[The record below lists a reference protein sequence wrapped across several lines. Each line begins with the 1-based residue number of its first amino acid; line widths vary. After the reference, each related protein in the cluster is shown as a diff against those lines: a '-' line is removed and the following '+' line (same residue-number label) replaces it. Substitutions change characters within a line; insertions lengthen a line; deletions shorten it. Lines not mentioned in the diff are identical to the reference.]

1 MNPSKTEPRPPSPSP
16 APRTQDTSNSIGAS
30 ATPNDISERTV
41 EKPPGADSRSKDRS
55 DELGA
60 AVPGPSCSVK
70 DLLCAIIAKADNP
83 IMQSPV
89 GQFLRTELVNCYRT
103 NTTPPA
109 WFTRLA
115 LALFASGSSSSSKQT
130 EEKLDRSREGISL
143 APSRQ
148 NEESVGSGAERTGD
162 RTPTPIRRPSG
173 STESIRTAQP
183 RKRSSGG
190 TTTAASVAFP
200 GSLSSVRNTAAA
212 QVGRLTTTP
221 DRPIGHVK
229 HTPSFVIEQ
238 SDLPSSLRLTG
249 APSEDIPGIMQQF
262 RSWVHM
268 YSAEATLNDEV
279 DRCAVAYLPLLV
291 REAAADSMQQ
301 LLTGTLE
308 WRSEKE
314 LAEQNPDGAGS
325 DLRAPVLWRE
335 WVSAFT
341 QLFSPDNLV
350 ALLARS
356 LVSLEQEDSQS
367 VSSFSLRV
375 NKAYSRLLAEVE
387 RTSPADGSPHSHA
400 LEALMT
406 AYFEKGLLPHIG
418 RMESTREETSCSFQA
433 SLARAKKH
441 EADNLLRGPSTQAPG
456 AHASVVTGF
465 SPQER
470 QLATAVA
477 NFRQNVSQPT
487 ARGRKETSRSDAR
500 PPSRP
505 RASDKRRRS
514 RSRDA
519 LKRRKRKNTT
529 AGSPCD
535 YPACRNQYSHSRA
548 DCRVAKSHADQ
559 GWTAVS
565 ITDS

>member
-1 MNPSKTEPRPPSPSP
+1 MPG
-16 APRTQDTSNSIGAS
+16 TSG
-30 ATPNDISERTV
+30 
-41 EKPPGADSRSKDRS
+41 
-55 DELGA
+55 
-60 AVPGPSCSVK
+60 SVK
-70 DLLCAIIAKADNP
+70 DLLRAINAKADNP

-89 GQFLRTELVNCYRT
+89 RQFFRTELANCART

-109 WFTRLA
+109 WFTRSA

-130 EEKLDRSREGISL
+130 EEKLDRSREGRFL

-148 NEESVGSGAERTGD
+148 NQESVGSGAERTGD

-183 RKRSSGG
+183 RERSSGG

-200 GSLSSVRNTAAA
+200 GSLSRVRNTAAA
-212 QVGRLTTTP
+212 QGGRMTTTP
-221 DRPIGHVK
+221 DHPIGHVK

-238 SDLPSSLRLTG
+238 SDLPLSLRLMG
-249 APSEDIPGIMQQF
+249 APSEDVPGIMQQF
-262 RSWVHM
+262 RLLVHM
-268 YSAEATLNDEV
+268 HSAEVTLNDEV

-291 REAAADSMQQ
+291 REAAADTMQQ
-301 LLTGTLE
+301 LLSGTLE

-335 WVSAFT
+335 WVSAFA

-367 VSSFSLRV
+367 VILFSLRV
-375 NKAYSRLLAEVE
+375 NEAHSRLLAEVE
-387 RTSPADGSPHSHA
+387 RTAPADASTHSHA
-400 LEALMT
+400 LEALMI
-406 AYFEKGLLPHIG
+406 AHFEKGLLPHIG
-418 RMESTREETSCSFQA
+418 RVESTREETSCSFQA

-441 EADNLLRGPSTQAPG
+441 EADSLLRGQSTQGPG
-456 AHASVVTGF
+456 AHASIVAGF
-465 SPQER
+465 PPRQR

-487 ARGRKETSRSDAR
+487 TRGREKTSRSDAR
-500 PPSRP
+500 PPSP